1 MYVYSPWP
9 SCSFFVVYGQAF
21 GIIARNPHISPY
33 VFAVN
38 RDKTTALTVESI
50 VSKTCAEPG
59 IERYWNIVGDS
70 ISWLNAN
77 TVAYVAAKTLAPQ
90 KRLHCYYAYLTEFFE
105 ADVEK
110 AWNRVLSLKP
120 RYYIAL
126 HPDIYPIA
134 PNRALQAV
142 NQLNI
147 PVLTEVQTS
156 DVFEREPPLAEDRG
170 VLIFRRKKIDPH

>member
-1 MYVYSPWP
+1 MAVMLVLYAQLT
-9 SCSFFVVYGQAF
+9 VVYGRAF
-21 GIIARNPHISPY
+21 GIIAPNPYISPY
-33 VFAVN
+33 VFAFN

-59 IERYWNIVGDS
+59 IERYWNMVGDS
-70 ISWLNAN
+70 RSWLNAN
-77 TVAYVAAKTLAPQ
+77 TMAYFAAKTLAPER
-90 KRLHCYYAYLTEFFE
+90 RLRCSYAYLTEFFE

-110 AWNRVLSLKP
+110 AWNRVLSLNP
-120 RYYIAL
+120 HYYIAL

-147 PVLTEVQTS
+147 PVLTKVQTS
-156 DVFEREPPLAEDRG
+156 DAFERELSLAEDQG
-170 VLIFRRKKIDPH
+170 VLIFRRRKIDPR